1 MSDVNNN
8 GSNPA
13 QALAANGSEPTE
25 SEFVMPELT
34 GQQAKELAE
43 ESKATGKSI
52 EDLIKAKS
60 GAPAKDVSQPT
71 AEQKEAAR
79 EAIRKFKV
87 KVDGSEREVDEGE
100 LLRGYSHQQAANKIL
115 QEGRAAKKQAEEFLT
130 MMKDP
135 ERFYEVAK
143 QLGHDPRSLSE
154 KYLVS
159 QIEEE
164 LLDPREKEL
173 RDARKKLKSIE
184 DMERQQKEM
193 VEKQRL
199 EEMKTKYVKDY
210 EEKFVG
216 ALQESGLPATKAMVG
231 EMAKYISRSAKIGFK
246 MEPSEAAQ
254 LVKEDIQKAQMSLIG
269 NADGET
275 LLRLLGDD
283 VAAKI
288 LQARG
293 SKVKSTGFNTPSIQ
307 GERREIQQKG
317 DGKRMTQKEWA
328 EFKRRK

>member
-13 QALAANGSEPTE
+13 QAPVAKGAEPQA
-25 SEFVMPELT
+25 EFVMPELS
-34 GQQAKELAE
+34 GEQAKALAE

-52 EDLIKAKS
+52 EDLIKAKQGS
-60 GAPAKDVSQPT
+60 PAKAPAQPT
-71 AEQKEAAR
+71 SEQKEAAR

-87 KVDGSEREVDEGE
+87 KVDGAEREVDENE

-115 QEGRAAKKQAEEFLT
+115 QEGKAARKQAEEFLS

-143 QLGHDPRSLSE
+143 QLGHDPRALSE

-164 LLDPREKEL
+164 MLDPREKEL
-173 RDARKKLKSIE
+173 RDARKKLKAIE
-184 DMERQQKEM
+184 DMERQQKEA
-193 VEKQRL
+193 VEKQRM
-199 EEMKTKYVKDY
+199 EEMKAKYVKDY
-210 EEKFVG
+210 EEKFTA
-216 ALQESGLPATKAMVG
+216 ALRDSGLPPTKAMVAD
-231 EMAKYISRSAKIGFK
+231 MAKYISRSAKIGFK

-275 LLRLLGDD
+275 LLKLLGDD

-293 SKVKSTGFNTPSIQ
+293 SKVKQTGFNTPSVQ
-307 GERREIQQKG
+307 GERRELATRTE
-317 DGKRMTQKEWA
+317 GKRMSAKEWA